1 MKVVIIRGSSA
12 VFLSQIQSTVERVS
26 RWILSPASF
35 FPCKLSVWPL
45 CGTALTG
52 WMYNDLGLH
61 PGAHLIA
68 ASVIPSSV
76 SMRHYLFWKLCL
88 ETSFSL
94 RSVQLNSRQYLH
106 TDYLPFYML
115 NSRQYLHTDYLP
127 FYVLNSR
134 QYLPFY
140 MLNSRQYLHSNY
152 LPFYMLN
159 SRQCL
164 HTDYLPFYMLNSRQY
179 LHTDYLPFYVLNSRQ
194 YLPFYMLNSR
204 QYLHSN
210 YLPFYML
217 NSRQCLHTDYLPFYM
232 LRKAHMHST
241 LSHKSFPHSVAVI
254 CLNGKRS
261 S

>member
-12 VFLSQIQSTVERVS
+12 VFLSQIQSTVKRVS
-26 RWILSPASF
+26 RWILSPASV

-45 CGTALTG
+45 SGTALTG

-68 ASVIPSSV
+68 ASVIPSSA
-76 SMRHYLFWKLCL
+76 SMCHYLFCKLCL

-106 TDYLPFYML
+106 TD
-115 NSRQYLHTDYLP
+115 
-127 FYVLNSR
+127 
-134 QYLPFY
+134 
-140 MLNSRQYLHSNY
+140 Y

-179 LHTDYLPFYVLNSRQ
+179 LHTDYLPFYW
-194 YLPFYMLNSR
+194 
-204 QYLHSN
+204 
-210 YLPFYML
+210 L

-241 LSHKSFPHSVAVI
+241 LSHKSFPHSVAVL

-261 S
+261 G